1 MKSKWFWIAIIIILV
16 LLLIGFLYSQGII
29 KVRWQWLA
37 VILGVLAAPFQL
49 VASIFGQNKK
59 IAKILQQRDTR
70 IKNEQIHRQQYDAQ
84 LKEKDDRIKQLQNE
98 VIKMQDQVETLD
110 MQKKEKEV
118 EIKNINDVNKL
129 QDLFTQA
136 YEDES

>member
-29 KVRWQWLA
+29 KVEWQWLA

-59 IAKILQQRDTR
+59 IANILQQRDTR

-98 VIKMQDQVETLD
+98 VIKMQNQVETLD